1 MGNSKSN
8 IFKNYES
15 NNNLNNV
22 DSMTKDLQSIVNGD
36 IIAYLK
42 ANNLLDK
49 LKNDWVKIGDTYEY
63 KLSYALG
70 GERTNLLCR
79 VEGKKSDLYNIV
91 YTTDTDLFY

>member
-1 MGNSKSN
+1 MGNCKSN

-22 DSMTKDLQSIVNGD
+22 DSMTKDLLSIVNGD

-42 ANNLLDK
+42 TNNLLDK

-91 YTTDTDLFY
+91 YTTDTYLFF